1 MQLDAMTDY
10 AGHRFKAVKATVC
23 GLLVGWWVV
32 FFSSSYLSQIIGY
45 PIVRPLRP
53 ESQFFHQIEQLPA
66 RLAPIFESAT
76 HTPVYVLVL
85 LCSTRLLVG
94 QST

>member
-1 MQLDAMTDY
+1 MA
-10 AGHRFKAVKATVC
+10 
-23 GLLVGWWVV
+23 

-85 LCSTRLLVG
+85 LCTTRLLVG
-94 QST
+94 QSAQA